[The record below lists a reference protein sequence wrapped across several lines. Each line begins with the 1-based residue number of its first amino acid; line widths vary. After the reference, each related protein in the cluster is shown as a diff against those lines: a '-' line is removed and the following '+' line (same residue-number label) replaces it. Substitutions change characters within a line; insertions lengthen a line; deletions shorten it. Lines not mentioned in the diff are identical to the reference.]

1 MISLAD
7 GIGLLI
13 GLVVIATIADRVR
26 IPYPILLVVA
36 GVVVAVLP
44 VRHRVQ
50 LAPDLFLLVFLPP
63 LIYDASLDT
72 SARELRTHLRPIL
85 SLAVGLVLATMVV
98 VAVVIHTLVGN
109 MGWGVAFALGAIVS
123 PPDSVAATQIAGK
136 LGLPRRLVTIL
147 GGEGLMN
154 DATALTAYQVA
165 VASVGTAFTVADVAG
180 KFFFAVV
187 VGLGIGL
194 VVGWVGSRLLR
205 FTETPVIENT
215 MLLILPFA
223 AYLPADKI
231 GASGVLAVVAAGL
244 VFGRFGSRSLT
255 AGARLQQREIWDLI
269 VFLLTG
275 MSFLLVGLELRP
287 ILDSLTNR
295 TSGSLAVESLAVVGV
310 VIVVRMVWMFGAT
323 ALPGGQRLFGAT
335 EATARSWRE
344 TTVVGWAGMR
354 GAVSLAA
361 ALALPQDFPQR
372 DLIIFLTFGVIVA
385 TLVGQGLTLPPLI
398 RRLGLVT
405 RDQQD
410 LLLTAEARRRLTVVA
425 LGHIDDV
432 SQSDQF
438 PEEVVDRLR
447 TGYESQLARIDRR
460 LEVIGADNG
469 SGTAWVMRPTPRSPP
484 SPSRPSVTSAC
495 RSSPPSG
502 PNSTSSWPAGASATG
517 WPTRYG
523 PPSTSTRR
531 PCVPDADGHG
541 NPRQPTQHTG

>member
-1 MISLAD
+1 MATGGSPAPVISLAD

-44 VRHRVQ
+44 VRHQVQ

-180 KFFFAVV
+180 KFFFAVA
-187 VGLGIGL
+187 VGLGIGI

-410 LLLTAEARRRLTVVA
+410 LLLTTEARRRLTVVA
-425 LGHIDDV
+425 LCHIDDV

-469 SGTAWVMRPTPRSPP
+469 SGNGLGDEADTEVATESREAERDLRLQVIATERTELDQLLARRRISDRVADQVRAALDLDETTMRP
-484 SPSRPSVTSAC
+484 
-495 RSSPPSG
+495 
-502 PNSTSSWPAGASATG
+502 
-517 WPTRYG
+517 
-523 PPSTSTRR
+523 
-531 PCVPDADGHG
+531 
-541 NPRQPTQHTG
+541 

>member
-13 GLVVIATIADRVR
+13 GIVVIATVADRLR
-26 IPYPILLVVA
+26 IAYPILLVIAGIAVA
-36 GVVVAVLP
+36 LIP
-44 VRHRVQ
+44 THHRIQ
-50 LAPDLFLLVFLPP
+50 LQPDLVLLVFLPP

-85 SLAVGLVLATMVV
+85 LLAVGLVIATMVA
-98 VAVVIHTLVGN
+98 VAVVIHSLVGG
-109 MGWGVAFALGAIVS
+109 MGWAVAFALGAIVS

-165 VASVGTAFTVADVAG
+165 VAAVGSAFTLADVAG
-180 KFFFAVV
+180 KFVFAVI
-187 VGLGIGL
+187 VGVAIGL
-194 VVGWVGSRLLR
+194 AVGWFGSRMLR

-223 AYLPADKI
+223 AYLPADKL

-244 VFGRFGSRSLT
+244 YFGRYGSVSLT

-287 ILDSLTNR
+287 ILDSLVNR
-295 TSGSLAVESLAVVGV
+295 ESGSLAIEALAVVGA
-310 VIVVRMVWMFGAT
+310 VIVVRMAWMFGIT
-323 ALPGGQRLFGAT
+323 ALPGGERLFGST
-335 EATARSWRE
+335 DRPSRSWRE

-361 ALALPQDFPQR
+361 SLALPENFPQR
-372 DLIIFLTFGVIVA
+372 DLLVFLTFAVIVV

-405 RDQQD
+405 RDEQD
-410 LLLTAEARRRLTVVA
+410 AVLVAEARRRLTVLA
-425 LGHIDDV
+425 LGRLDELTGDER
-432 SQSDQF
+432 F
-438 PEEVVDRLR
+438 APEVAMRIRV
-447 TGYESQLARIDRR
+447 GYESQLARIERR
-460 LEVIGADNG
+460 LEGLRSGVSEPEGGEGGADDDTG
-469 SGTAWVMRPTPRSPP
+469 GHLQAEGDLRKLVIDSERTELGHLVARRKVSERVADEVRAALDVEEITMRP
-484 SPSRPSVTSAC
+484 
-495 RSSPPSG
+495 
-502 PNSTSSWPAGASATG
+502 
-517 WPTRYG
+517 
-523 PPSTSTRR
+523 
-531 PCVPDADGHG
+531 
-541 NPRQPTQHTG
+541 

>member
-1 MISLAD
+1 M
-7 GIGLLI
+7 
-13 GLVVIATIADRVR
+13 
-26 IPYPILLVVA
+26 
-36 GVVVAVLP
+36 
-44 VRHRVQ
+44 
-50 LAPDLFLLVFLPP
+50 
-63 LIYDASLDT
+63 
-72 SARELRTHLRPIL
+72 
-85 SLAVGLVLATMVV
+85 GLVLATMVV

-109 MGWGVAFALGAIVS
+109 MEWGVAFALGAIVS

-180 KFFFAVV
+180 KFFFAVA
-187 VGLGIGL
+187 VGLGIGI

-410 LLLTAEARRRLTVVA
+410 LLLDHRGPTPADGGGSRPHRRREPV
-425 LGHIDDV
+425 
-432 SQSDQF
+432 
-438 PEEVVDRLR
+438 
-447 TGYESQLARIDRR
+447 
-460 LEVIGADNG
+460 
-469 SGTAWVMRPTPRSPP
+469 RPVPRGG
-484 SPSRPSVTSAC
+484 SRPSPHRLRVAA
-495 RSSPPSG
+495 G
-502 PNSTSSWPAGASATG
+502 PHRP
-517 WPTRYG
+517 PTR
-523 PPSTSTRR
+523 
-531 PCVPDADGHG
+531 GHRG
-541 NPRQPTQHTG
+541 RQRLR

>member
-13 GLVVIATIADRVR
+13 GIVVIATVADRLR
-26 IPYPILLVVA
+26 IAYPILLVIAGIAVA
-36 GVVVAVLP
+36 LIP
-44 VRHRVQ
+44 TQHRIQ
-50 LAPDLFLLVFLPP
+50 LQPDLVLLVFLPP

-85 SLAVGLVLATMVV
+85 LLAVGLVLATMAA
-98 VAVVIHTLVGN
+98 VAVVIHSLVGG
-109 MGWGVAFALGAIVS
+109 MGWAVAFALGAIVS

-165 VASVGTAFTVADVAG
+165 VAAVGSAFTLADVAG
-180 KFFFAVV
+180 KFVFAVI
-187 VGLGIGL
+187 VGVAIGL
-194 VVGWVGSRLLR
+194 AVGWFGSRMLR

-223 AYLPADKI
+223 AYLPADKL

-244 VFGRFGSRSLT
+244 YFGRYGSVSLT

-287 ILDSLTNR
+287 ILDGLVNR
-295 TSGSLAVESLAVVGV
+295 ESGSLAVEALAVVGA
-310 VIVVRMVWMFGAT
+310 VIVVRMAWMFGIT
-323 ALPGGQRLFGAT
+323 ALPGGERLFGST
-335 EATARSWRE
+335 DRDRPSPSWRE

-361 ALALPQDFPQR
+361 SLALPQNFPQR
-372 DLIIFLTFGVIVA
+372 DLLVFLTFAVIVA

-405 RDQQD
+405 RDEQD
-410 LLLTAEARRRLTVVA
+410 TVLVAEARRRLTVLA
-425 LGHIDDV
+425 LGRLDELTGDER
-432 SQSDQF
+432 F
-438 PEEVVDRLR
+438 APEVAMRIRV
-447 TGYESQLARIDRR
+447 GYESQLARIERR
-460 LEVIGADNG
+460 LEGLRSGVSEQEGGEGGADDTG
-469 SGTAWVMRPTPRSPP
+469 GHRQAEGELRKLVIDSERTELGRLVARRKVSERVADEVRAALDVDEITLRP
-484 SPSRPSVTSAC
+484 
-495 RSSPPSG
+495 
-502 PNSTSSWPAGASATG
+502 
-517 WPTRYG
+517 
-523 PPSTSTRR
+523 
-531 PCVPDADGHG
+531 
-541 NPRQPTQHTG
+541 